1 MLTLQNPQYKK
12 LSIYAT
18 FPDGVTDGADVSNK
32 VVTAMSKVLI
42 ELDPSY
48 SFGKWRAGL
57 NFRYFSKQYINKTN
71 TLYFNGHW
79 ESFANLNYMLNK
91 NIFFTLNVVNF
102 LNQTGATGSIGAAD
116 LVTDTSKY
124 KDYLMSGSYLR
135 PFEVSLST
143 TINF

>member
-1 MLTLQNPQYKK
+1 M
-12 LSIYAT
+12 
-18 FPDGVTDGADVSNK
+18 SNK